1 MVGLRDSAEE
11 GCWAKPVV
19 KPSFSFGTVCSE
31 TSSRLSV
38 QLLVLH
44 WFEGSWPRF
53 STLLDMFAL
62 QFELDS
68 SSQRNAG
75 SFLKSGG
82 AGVVL
87 GAGVW
92 VHLSTKG

>member
-1 MVGLRDSAEE
+1 MLGKASGEALVLLWYGMQRDI
-11 GCWAKPVV
+11 VV
-19 KPSFSFGTVCSE
+19 
-31 TSSRLSV
+31 
-38 QLLVLH
+38 LVLH